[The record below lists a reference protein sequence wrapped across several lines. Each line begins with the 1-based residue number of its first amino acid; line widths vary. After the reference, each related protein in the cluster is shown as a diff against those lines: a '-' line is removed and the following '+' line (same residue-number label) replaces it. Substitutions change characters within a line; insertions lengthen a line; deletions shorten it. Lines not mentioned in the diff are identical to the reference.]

1 MWWSRIRQ
9 YLGSQ
14 DLNYGFVTGY
24 QSVVRLNLHIWIC
37 LFKSKHKYQ
46 KIFRSKKQGSQG
58 LMGFKEFVTEDS
70 DAVIS
75 QIRQIRD
82 QMRVI
87 RMKRLLA
94 KEKVTLKSM
103 EGEKAGTG
111 INKHRYR

>member
-1 MWWSRIRQ
+1 M
-9 YLGSQ
+9 
-14 DLNYGFVTGY
+14 DLSFQNET
-24 QSVVRLNLHIWIC
+24 QI
-37 LFKSKHKYQ
+37 SKN
-46 KIFRSKKQGSQG
+46 FRSKKQGSQG

-87 RMKRLLA
+87 KMKRLLA
-94 KEKVTLKSM
+94 IEKESLKTLGD
-103 EGEKAGTG
+103 ERAGTG

>member
-1 MWWSRIRQ
+1 
-9 YLGSQ
+9 
-14 DLNYGFVTGY
+14 
-24 QSVVRLNLHIWIC
+24 
-37 LFKSKHKYQ
+37 
-46 KIFRSKKQGSQG
+46 
-58 LMGFKEFVTEDS
+58 MGFKEFATEDS

-94 KEKVTLKSM
+94 KEKDTLKSM